1 MAWNV
6 LPAWLPSFGTLNGR
20 PSTESGFTTMVEL
33 ERLNDEIQ
41 MLAGLHNDLAD
52 LIKKRKITL
61 FQRILIGRTE
71 EYNYKNPIRS
81 KEKFFEILNL
91 NLAPFNNVTY
101 FLPRGKD
108 GKPNSSHIPKNSKTY
123 SYQLEDVY
131 DKLELLFSEI
141 YDPHYNLSSI
151 IKNNIALPHHVWH
164 CSVHRPARCLS
175 YFNKRPSPP
184 RIPAS
189 GWAIL

>member
-61 FQRILIGRTE
+61 FQRMLIGRTE
-71 EYNYKNPIRS
+71 EYNYKN
-81 KEKFFEILNL
+81 L
-91 NLAPFNNVTY
+91 
-101 FLPRGKD
+101 G
-108 GKPNSSHIPKNSKTY
+108 
-123 SYQLEDVY
+123 SYRQFPGGFYMIDR
-131 DKLELLFSEI
+131 KLLMVVS
-141 YDPHYNLSSI
+141 
-151 IKNNIALPHHVWH
+151 
-164 CSVHRPARCLS
+164 
-175 YFNKRPSPP
+175 
-184 RIPAS
+184 
-189 GWAIL
+189 